1 MSDDIFALV
10 RIDMLPEAI
19 QKTLEAKRILETGD
33 VTKVQEAVSKVGLSR
48 SSFYKYKNSV
58 FPFNA
63 MVKEKIITVALT
75 LEHRPGVLSHVL
87 KYLAEIKTSVLTIN
101 QTIPL
106 QGEATVSMSID
117 TTQMEADVQVIL
129 RGLSRLDGVRRAAI
143 VGSGE

>member
-19 QKTLEAKRILETGD
+19 QKTLEAKKILETGD

-75 LEHRPGVLSHVL
+75 LEHRPGVLSKVL

-117 TTQMEADVQVIL
+117 TTQMEVDVQAVL